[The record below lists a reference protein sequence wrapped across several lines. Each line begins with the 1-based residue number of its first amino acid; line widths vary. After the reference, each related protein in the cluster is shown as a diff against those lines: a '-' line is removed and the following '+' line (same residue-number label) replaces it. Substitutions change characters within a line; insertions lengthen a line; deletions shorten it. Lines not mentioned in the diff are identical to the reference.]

1 MHLAIEYQTTMDYLL
16 VRNYVQVGDICY
28 RDEDGSEVII
38 KDRYARDIFGMILQ
52 MSEKARTEFI
62 RQAWY
67 RLLFK

>member
-1 MHLAIEYQTTMDYLL
+1 MDYLL

-52 MSEKARTEFI
+52 MSEKPELNLSVRRGIACFLNR
-62 RQAWY
+62 
-67 RLLFK
+67 